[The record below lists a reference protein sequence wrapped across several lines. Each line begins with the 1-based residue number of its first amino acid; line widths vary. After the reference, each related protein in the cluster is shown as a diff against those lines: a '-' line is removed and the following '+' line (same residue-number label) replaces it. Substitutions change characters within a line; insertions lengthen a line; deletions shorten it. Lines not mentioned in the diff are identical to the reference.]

1 MNGTII
7 NEIDF
12 KALKQLSEKR
22 DRLKKEEKD
31 FYDHESPQ
39 KYLSTRKER
48 KRVEKDLFKLI
59 KEL

>member
-12 KALKQLSEKR
+12 KALKQLSIKR
-22 DRLKKEEKD
+22 DKLKEDEKN

-48 KRVEKDLFKLI
+48 KQVEKQLFKLI

>member
-1 MNGTII
+1 MSVEV

-22 DRLKKEEKD
+22 DRLKKDEKD

>member
-1 MNGTII
+1 MTVEI

-12 KALKQLSEKR
+12 KALKLLSAKR
-22 DRLKKEEKD
+22 YKLKQDERN

-39 KYLSTRKER
+39 KYLETRKER
-48 KRVEKDLFKLI
+48 KQVEKQLFKLI